1 MTQANNGYFME
12 LILLKPIR
20 RLGNVGDIVEVA
32 QGYARNY
39 LLPKNFAIRATE
51 SNKKDVLTRK
61 YELEK
66 ESLLLKEQALINIE
80 SYIDKHFIFIKKS
93 SYEGN
98 LYGAISAKE
107 ISEQISTD
115 KIKIKADDIQ
125 LNETIKKLGLFEV
138 TLSLHPD
145 VQCKI
150 FINVAN
156 SQEQALAN

>member
-1 MTQANNGYFME
+1 ME

-20 RLGNVGDIVEVA
+20 KLGNVGDMVEVA

-51 SNKKDVLTRK
+51 SNKKDMLARK
-61 YELEK
+61 EELEK
-66 ESLLLKEQALINIE
+66 ESLLLKQKALINIE
-80 SYIDKHFIFIKKS
+80 AYVNKYFTFIKKS

-98 LYGAISAKE
+98 LYGALSTKE
-107 ISEQISTD
+107 IAEEISTD
-115 KIKIKADDIQ
+115 EIKIKADDIY
-125 LNETIKKLGLFEV
+125 LNDVIKKVGLFEA

-145 VQCKI
+145 VECKI

-156 SQEQALAN
+156 SQEQAEGHVVAESIKKV